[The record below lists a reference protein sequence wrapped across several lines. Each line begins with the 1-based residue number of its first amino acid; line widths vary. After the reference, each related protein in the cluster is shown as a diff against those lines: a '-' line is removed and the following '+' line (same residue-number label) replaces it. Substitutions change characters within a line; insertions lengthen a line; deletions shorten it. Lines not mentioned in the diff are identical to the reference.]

1 MRTLTGEP
9 TPSLVG
15 DDGELLTVEEAA
27 AILKVPAS
35 TLRQWTR
42 EGQVTCI
49 RLGPR
54 ATRWT
59 RPLLREIVASKLD
72 PGRGF

>member
-1 MRTLTGEP
+1 
-9 TPSLVG
+9 
-15 DDGELLTVEEAA
+15 
-27 AILKVPAS
+27 LKVKPS
-35 TLRQWTR
+35 TLRGWTR
-42 EGQVTCI
+42 EGAVKCI

>member
-1 MRTLTGEP
+1 MSSDGRP
-9 TPSLVG
+9 PSLQG
-15 DDGELLTVEEAA
+15 DDGELLTVDEAA
-27 AILKVPAS
+27 RILRVKPS
-35 TLRQWTR
+35 TLRYWAR
-42 EGQVTCI
+42 EGRVPCI

-59 RPLLREIVASKLD
+59 RPLLRSIVESKLD

>member
-1 MRTLTGEP
+1 MSADVR
-9 TPSLVG
+9 PSLHG

-27 AILKVPAS
+27 AILKVRPS
-35 TLRQWTR
+35 TLRAWTR
-42 EGQVTCI
+42 EGAVPCI

-59 RPLLREIVASKLD
+59 RPILREIVASKLD
-72 PGRGF
+72 AGRSI